1 MKKKL
6 IIGLGLVFFISA
18 VSAVVVIKNLNN
30 MIVNQELINEQDV
43 IIGKYNE
50 MLFQMKGAQSELY
63 RHQAGYSRNIDDLVN
78 YIDAFDDNMTFLSRK
93 YSSHHHDI
101 QCMQCHSQIEE
112 RLTSL
117 SGIFSG
123 IEKHIKQYK
132 QNVSILITTDDKS
145 QLGILENAATERG
158 NVIIGLLEKIKHAA
172 DKMRG
177 EIKNKRNLL
186 IDRSRSMITL
196 TIAFAFAFSIAISLA
211 VYRGITV
218 PVNSLI
224 KGIRKIASGDFQ
236 QRVTVRTKDE
246 IGFMAQAFN
255 DMTEQLHVMN
265 REKDVLLQTLKEFNE
280 DLEKSVEGATKELRL
295 AQENMVRTET
305 LAAIGT
311 LAAGVSHELSTPLNS
326 ILGFAQLTI
335 SEMDDGS
342 PVKGDLRLIEQEA
355 MRCRRI
361 VQGLLNFARPPIYE
375 TKLTDI
381 NRVIDDTITLVEY
394 QPAMKKIILKR
405 ELDGALAPIDA
416 DPLQLKQVFLNL
428 ILNAI
433 QAMPNGGELKLETGS
448 TPNGV
453 EAVISDTG
461 AGISEEEKKKI
472 FQPFYTTKPDGTG
485 LGLSI
490 TYGIVKEHGGEI
502 YVESSPGRGTKFKM
516 LLPRKNPGRR
526 EKMSTAL
533 AGGRLAR
540 KE

>member
-1 MKKKL
+1 MRKKL

-18 VSAVVVIKNLNN
+18 VSAIVVIKNLNN
-30 MIVNQELINEQDV
+30 MIANQKLISAQDV
-43 IIGKYNE
+43 IISKYNE

-78 YIDAFDDNMTFLSRK
+78 YIDAFDDNMMFLSRK

-117 SGIFSG
+117 SEIFSG
-123 IEKHIKQYK
+123 IESHIKQYK
-132 QNVSILITTDDKS
+132 QNVSIFITTDDQS

-158 NVIIGLLEKIKHAA
+158 NVIISLLEKIRHAA
-172 DKMRG
+172 DKMRS
-177 EIKNKRNLL
+177 EIRNRRNLL
-186 IDRSRSMITL
+186 VNRSRSVITL
-196 TIAFAFAFSIAISLA
+196 TMVFAFAFSIAISLA

-224 KGIRKIASGDFQ
+224 KGIQKIASGDFQ
-236 QRVTVRTKDE
+236 QRVAVRTKDE

-255 DMTEQLHVMN
+255 DMTAQLQTMN
-265 REKDVLLQTLKEFNE
+265 KEKDVLLQTLKEFNE
-280 DLEKSVEGATKELRL
+280 DLEKKVQEATEELRL

-326 ILGFAQLTI
+326 ILGFAQLTV

-342 PVKGDLRLIEQEA
+342 PAKGDLRLIEQEA
-355 MRCRRI
+355 MRCKRI

-375 TKLTDI
+375 KKLTDI
-381 NRVIDDTITLVEY
+381 NKIIDDTLTLVEY
-394 QPAMKKIILKR
+394 QPAMKKIIAKKD
-405 ELDGALAPIDA
+405 LDGALTPIEA

-433 QAMPNGGELKLETGS
+433 QAMPKGGELQLKTAN
-448 TPNGV
+448 TPTGV

-461 AGISEEEKKKI
+461 AGIPEAEKKKI

-490 TYGIVKEHGGEI
+490 SYGIVKEHGGEI
-502 YVESSPGRGTKFKM
+502 DVESSPGQTRFKI
-516 LLPRKNPGRR
+516 LLPLKNHERT
-526 EKMSTAL
+526 EKMSTAVASGWL
-533 AGGRLAR
+533 VER
-540 KE
+540 E